1 MRRLSLAISLV
12 LALVAVE
19 AHAAPASAPAADSA
33 FGELGKTDRKAPLP
47 RQMQG
52 RWREAGDPSV
62 ELIVSGGEILWQ
74 GRVVD
79 YDSKEV
85 TQEEGGLTV
94 TLEVW
99 GWERQEALRRSIT
112 GLVITPE
119 GEFQIFNPKFA
130 TTFERKGR

>member
-12 LALVAVE
+12 LALAGTS
-19 AHAAPASAPAADSA
+19 AHAAPAFAAPADPAL
-33 FGELGKTDRKAPLP
+33 GELGKTDRRAPFP
-47 RQMQG
+47 KPMQG

-62 ELIVSGGEILWQ
+62 ELIVSGGEIVWQ

-99 GWERQEALRRSIT
+99 GWERQEALKRSIT

-130 TTFERKGR
+130 ATFERR